1 MNLYLICFDFLI
13 YCLFLFLLLYLAA
26 VSLINNLLQVVV
38 RRRFSV
44 GKAMGHPWLQV
55 K

>member
-1 MNLYLICFDFLI
+1 MTGFSVFCP
-13 YCLFLFLLLYLAA
+13 AA

-55 K
+55 KAAFYPGLWIMSG